1 MPVARRSDCE
11 KRCLL
16 MLMLMLMLMLIDCSG
31 RRRVEEDD
39 DLAADGEVHSSSF
52 HGFLDANMLQ
62 HVFQLLTLPVSS
74 EKYLQLGRVTCLYAM
89 HS

>member
-1 MPVARRSDCE
+1 MPVARRSDYV

-16 MLMLMLMLMLIDCSG
+16 MLMLIGRSG
-31 RRRVEEDD
+31 SRRVEEDD

-74 EKYLQLGRVTCLYAM
+74 EKYLQLGRVTCQYAM